1 MNTLNKKNVFFIAVL
16 SLLVALA
23 KLPDHNQRR
32 ATAME
37 PQRRRGS
44 QIKGTKTTLGMSSG
58 TKRSLQKTNKTVVLV
73 STGVYSGPHNSNSR
87 TVG

>member
-1 MNTLNKKNVFFIAVL
+1 
-16 SLLVALA
+16 
-23 KLPDHNQRR
+23 
-32 ATAME
+32 ME

-58 TKRSLQKTNKTVVLV
+58 TKRSLQKKTNKTVVLV

>member
-1 MNTLNKKNVFFIAVL
+1 MNTLNKNVFCIAVP

-58 TKRSLQKTNKTVVLV
+58 TKRSLQKNKQNS
-73 STGVYSGPHNSNSR
+73 STSFNWGILW
-87 TVG
+87 TT